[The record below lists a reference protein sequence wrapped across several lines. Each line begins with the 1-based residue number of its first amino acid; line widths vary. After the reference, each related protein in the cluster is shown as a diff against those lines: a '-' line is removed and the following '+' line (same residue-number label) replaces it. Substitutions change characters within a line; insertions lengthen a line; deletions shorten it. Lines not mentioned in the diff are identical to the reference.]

1 MPLRDDFN
9 LSNNDTLKTSSLET
23 IHVGLR
29 HLIRSCTATVSPRGK
44 HTIVT
49 AIFFFFSGRAI
60 AFGVT
65 SFGDWLAPQVDE
77 IVTPFAVKQVE
88 IVIPTT

>member
-9 LSNNDTLKTSSLET
+9 LFNNDTLKTSSLET

-29 HLIRSCTATVSPRGK
+29 HLIRSCSATVSPRGK

-49 AIFFFFSGRAI
+49 AIYFFFSGRA
-60 AFGVT
+60 FGVT
-65 SFGDWLAPQVDE
+65 PFGDWLAPQVDE